1 MIRRLIDPQLRRRN
15 EYTQAWIRLGVWV
28 VFAAFAA
35 ADAYSSGHPED
46 LRKVVYF
53 SAVFTTYSVLVLW
66 SVIRFP
72 RVPWRRYATAILD
85 VGSVAVAMVLMEAGP
100 LSPYYLVFIWI
111 FISYGA
117 RYGRG
122 PLFAV
127 TAASTAAFVWTA
139 FHFGT
144 WHSDPLKTLL
154 YLAFLVVL
162 PLYLH
167 SMLRQLRRAREEADR
182 ANRAKSEFLATMS
195 HEIRTPMSGVIG
207 MARLLSRSRLGPEQ
221 TEYVNA
227 LVEAANALHALIDDV
242 LDLSKIEAGKLK
254 LDTTPFALEPVVHA
268 VAVMFAPNANAN
280 GTEMLAWI
288 DPRLP
293 RTVRGDAA
301 RLRQILLNLVSNAV
315 KFCRGGEILLS
326 VTPGERDGRIRFE
339 IADTGPGIPPERLAR
354 IFEPF
359 YQGEA
364 PAGGPTGTGLGT
376 TISRRLVELMG
387 GEIAVDSHV
396 GEGTRFRL
404 ELPLPAEG
412 NAGRP
417 RTGRPGA
424 RVWLADPHAASRRI
438 LADYL
443 AHLGADTLAVAA
455 VEDLPDRPPA
465 PDLVLVADA
474 LDADT
479 PAEAVQRLRQR
490 LAPGTPLVHIT
501 YLDRLE
507 QARARALACDA
518 RLVRPVRL
526 DDLRRLLA
534 PARTEETRTAPAAPA
549 ARRILVAEDDDINAR
564 VLMVFLHEAGHRVTR
579 VRNGAEA
586 LAALAGEP
594 YDLVFMDMRMPEMDG
609 LEATRRWRRSESGP
623 RLPIVALT
631 ANATPGDRSRCL
643 DAGMDGFLTKPVSPE
658 RVLETLERFAPAH
671 TAEAAVS

>member
-1 MIRRLIDPQLRRRN
+1 MFKRLIDPQLRRRN

-35 ADAYSSGHPED
+35 ADAYSAGHPED

-53 SAVFTTYSVLVLW
+53 SAVFTTYSGLVLW

-85 VGSVAVAMVLMEAGP
+85 VGSVAVAMVLMDAGP

-127 TAASTAAFVWTA
+127 TAASTAAFVGTA
-139 FHFGT
+139 FYFGT
-144 WHSDPLKTLL
+144 WRSDPIETLL

-242 LDLSKIEAGKLK
+242 LDLSKIEAGKLR
-254 LDTTPFALEPVVHA
+254 LDAAPFPLEPAVHA

-280 GTEMLAWI
+280 GTELLAWI

-339 IADTGPGIPPERLAR
+339 VADTGPGIPPERLAR

-359 YQGEA
+359 YQGEV

-387 GEIAVDSHV
+387 GEIAVDSCV
-396 GEGTRFRL
+396 GEGARFHF
-404 ELPLPAEG
+404 ELPLPA
-412 NAGRP
+412 AGAPVQAAACRAA
-417 RTGRPGA
+417 T
-424 RVWLADPHAASRRI
+424 RVWVVDPRPAGRRI
-438 LADYL
+438 LAGYL
-443 AHLGADTLAVAA
+443 DHLGAETLAVAA
-455 VEDLPDRPPA
+455 VEELPARPPD

-474 LDADT
+474 LDAD
-479 PAEAVQRLRQR
+479 PATEAIQHLRR
-490 LAPGTPLVHIT
+490 VLAPGTRLVHLT
-501 YLDRLE
+501 YLGRLE
-507 QARARALACDA
+507 QARTRAPACDA

-526 DDLRRLLA
+526 DDLRRLLDPA
-534 PARTEETRTAPAAPA
+534 PAAEPRAPSPAPA
-549 ARRILVAEDDDINAR
+549 ARRILVAEDSDINAR
-564 VLMVFLHEAGHRVTR
+564 VLMAFLEEAGHRVTR
-579 VRNGAEA
+579 VRNGTEA
-586 LAALAGEP
+586 LAALASEP

-609 LEATRRWRRSESGP
+609 LEATRRWRRTESGP

-631 ANATPGDRSRCL
+631 ANATPEDKSRCL

-658 RVLETLERFAPAH
+658 RVLETLERLAPAR
-671 TAEAAVS
+671 TAEAAVP